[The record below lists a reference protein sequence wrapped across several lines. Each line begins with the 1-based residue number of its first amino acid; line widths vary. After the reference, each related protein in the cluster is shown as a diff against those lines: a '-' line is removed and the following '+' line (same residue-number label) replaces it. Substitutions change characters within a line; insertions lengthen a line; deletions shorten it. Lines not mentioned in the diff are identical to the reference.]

1 MIKKIFPIVLLALFI
16 AACSSNDDNV
26 TTPNPN
32 PDVSFDRAG
41 MLRNYADNLII
52 PAYENLSVNLDALET
67 AKDGFITA
75 PNQPT
80 LDNLRTAWFTA
91 YKSWQ
96 RVEVYNIGCEWP
108 LLHIFGLI
116 LSGRLDHARTHRT
129 IIRRYICSG

>member
-52 PAYENLSVNLDALET
+52 PAPRA
-67 AKDGFITA
+67 
-75 PNQPT
+75 Q
-80 LDNLRTAWFTA
+80 
-91 YKSWQ
+91 
-96 RVEVYNIGCEWP
+96 
-108 LLHIFGLI
+108 
-116 LSGRLDHARTHRT
+116 
-129 IIRRYICSG
+129 